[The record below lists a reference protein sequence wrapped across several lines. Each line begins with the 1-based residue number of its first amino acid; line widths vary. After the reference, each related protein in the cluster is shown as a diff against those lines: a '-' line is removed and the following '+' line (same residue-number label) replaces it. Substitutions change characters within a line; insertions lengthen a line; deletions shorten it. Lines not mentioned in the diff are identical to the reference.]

1 MGQYD
6 AASSARRR
14 ASRAAAR
21 SSRALGATGRGVGVG
36 VEARR
41 SRARSAESCNSQALH
56 LETYRRRLRRVAS
69 RRASSLLPLHVG
81 QLRGQVPRRVVEERQ
96 LGQRRTEKSIIE
108 PVGPYL
114 PGISEHADILL
125 VRALSG
131 IPQRRDD
138 RAAQRTL
145 LRSRALKYR
154 CSFSSSGGDAA
165 AAVSAAAVGASA
177 VTGRGEGCR
186 AAAAAAARRGRR
198 VSTRGIGASAAAD
211 DKNAWTQP
219 RALQRI
225 KDQPLTSHHDEITDA
240 NSGEQRAQ
248 TDHLRI
254 RVRRLGGAQSAQ
266 FHNALNE

>member
-96 LGQRRTEKSIIE
+96 LGQRRDKKPTHGACSPRVLHLLVDLRTLLQLLHLY

-145 LRSRALKYR
+145 LRSRALKY
-154 CSFSSSGGDAA
+154 C
-165 AAVSAAAVGASA
+165 
-177 VTGRGEGCR
+177 
-186 AAAAAAARRGRR
+186 
-198 VSTRGIGASAAAD
+198 
-211 DKNAWTQP
+211 
-219 RALQRI
+219 L
-225 KDQPLTSHHDEITDA
+225 
-240 NSGEQRAQ
+240 
-248 TDHLRI
+248 
-254 RVRRLGGAQSAQ
+254 
-266 FHNALNE
+266 